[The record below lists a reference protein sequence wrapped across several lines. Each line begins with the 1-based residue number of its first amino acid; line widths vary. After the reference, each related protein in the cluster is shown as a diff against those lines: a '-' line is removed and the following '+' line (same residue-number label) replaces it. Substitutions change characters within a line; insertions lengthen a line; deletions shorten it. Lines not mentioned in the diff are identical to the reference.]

1 MRMISRLLI
10 IGATVV
16 ALSACASAS
25 KPYNPQAGANGGAG
39 FGNSVAP
46 PDAAAAGGC
55 ASDQPAN
62 VQQNAP
68 AGATTL
74 RCHNK

>member
-1 MRMISRLLI
+1 MVSRLLI

-16 ALSACASAS
+16 ALAACAS
-25 KPYNPQAGANGGAG
+25 KPYNPQAGANSGAG
-39 FGNSVAP
+39 YGNSVAP

-62 VQQNAP
+62 VQQNTP
-68 AGATTL
+68 RGETTL
-74 RCHNK
+74 RCHNKND